1 MICLSVAEPTVEAC
15 LLAVTGAEGAEIRL
29 DALRDAGPEEAA
41 AIFAAHPRL
50 IATFRSSA
58 GEGDDERK
66 RAMLIAAVKAG
77 AACVD
82 VEIEWTGPARD
93 EVIRAARA
101 GGAGVIVSYHNH
113 VMTPGSA
120 ELEAIIERCFEA
132 GASIAKIACRVKG
145 PRDNARL
152 LGLLD
157 DERALIV
164 LGMGH
169 EGRVTRLA
177 APFCGG
183 FLTFASAGA
192 GKETAEGQL
201 DVAALKGLMR
211 GIDSV

>member
-15 LLAVTGAEGAEIRL
+15 LLAVLGAEWAEIRL

-41 AIFAAHPRL
+41 VIFAAHPRL
-50 IATFRSSA
+50 IATFRSMA
-58 GEGDDERK
+58 GEGDKERK
-66 RAMLIAAVKAG
+66 RAMLIAAVEAG
-77 AACVD
+77 AAGVD
-82 VEIEWTGPARD
+82 VEIEWTRPARD

-101 GGAGVIVSYHNH
+101 AGSRVIVSYHNH
-113 VMTPGSA
+113 DLTPGRA
-120 ELEAIIERCFEA
+120 ELEAIVERCFEA
-132 GASIAKIACRVKG
+132 GASTAKIACRVNG

-157 DERALIV
+157 DERSLIV
-164 LGMGH
+164 VGMGRG
-169 EGRVTRLA
+169 GRVTRLA

-201 DVAALKGLMR
+201 DAAALKGLM
-211 GIDSV
+211 GEIDRV